1 MIYKVIELVER
12 EVGGAIGMGNTCKS
26 MASSLQCMT
35 KPTTIKKKIITNKV
49 QIGRKE
55 IKIKHKIF
63 QLIKTKHY
71 KSPFF

>member
-35 KPTTIKKKIITNKV
+35 KPTTIKKKIKNH
-49 QIGRKE
+49 QQSADRKE
-55 IKIKHKIF
+55 GNKN
-63 QLIKTKHY
+63 
-71 KSPFF
+71 